1 MREGEGDQRCG
12 GVRLAVLD
20 GYERLL
26 CTHTLTRRES
36 RRIRLVE

>member
-1 MREGEGDQRCG
+1 MREWEGDQRCG

-26 CTHTLTRRES
+26 CLAVPIRTHTLTRRES
-36 RRIRLVE
+36 

>member
-26 CTHTLTRRES
+26 CLTRRES